1 MDSNSEVTYRTQK
14 NEVTTFK
21 TNKNATLN
29 FLHDRMPFKRA

>member
-21 TNKNATLN
+21 TNKNATLKI
-29 FLHDRMPFKRA
+29 FT